1 MSIQTANGG
10 HAAVGTELCPFST
23 SREERGLILAR
34 EERVEAWRKSLPRKK
49 KPAHEKAG
57 PVEWYQLC

>member
-1 MSIQTANGG
+1 MSIQTHNGG
-10 HAAVGTELCPFST
+10 HVAVGTELCVFST
-23 SREERGLILAR
+23 TREERQRVLEREAR
-34 EERVEAWRKSLPRKK
+34 VAVWRKSLPRKK